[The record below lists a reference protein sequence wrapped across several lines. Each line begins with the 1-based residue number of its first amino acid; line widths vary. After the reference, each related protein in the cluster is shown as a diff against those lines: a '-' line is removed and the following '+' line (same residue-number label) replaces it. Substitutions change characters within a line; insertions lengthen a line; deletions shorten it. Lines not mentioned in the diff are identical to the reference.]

1 MHWFPALLLILS
13 AAPLLAQVPADLRRE
28 FPMADFSRASIAFD
42 EILSGGPPRDGIPAI
57 TDPEVIAAARETRLD
72 PREPVLVMAQ
82 GATARAWPL
91 RYLMWHEIVNDTL
104 DGVPIA
110 VTWCP
115 LCNTALVFDRRVGGQ
130 VLDFGVSGRLR
141 FSDMLMY
148 DRQTESFWQQA
159 TGEAVVGAFTGT
171 TLAPLAAWTD
181 SWAGYRAEF
190 PGGQVMA
197 EPQASRRYGANPYAG
212 YDSLAQPFLYN
223 GENPPHGIAPLARV
237 VRVGNRAW
245 PLERLRRL
253 GRIEEAG
260 LILTWEAGMAS
271 PLDTRQIAE
280 GADTGRV
287 RVRDGAGRDVGH
299 DIPFAFAF
307 HAFHPDGEWRLD

>member
-1 MHWFPALLLILS
+1 MRWFLALILT
-13 AAPLLAQVPADLRRE
+13 AAPLLAQAPADLRRE
-28 FPMADFSRASIAFD
+28 FPLADFSRASIGFD

-57 TDPEVIAAARETRLD
+57 TAPAVIPAAGETGLD

-82 GATARAWPL
+82 GGTARAWPL

-130 VLDFGVSGRLR
+130 VLDFGVTGRLR

-159 TGEAVVGAFTGT
+159 TGEGVVGAFTGT
-171 TLAPLAAWTD
+171 ILAPMAAWTD
-181 SWAGYRAEF
+181 SWAGFRAEF
-190 PGGQVMA
+190 PQGQVMA
-197 EPQASRRYGANPYAG
+197 EPRASRSYGTNPYAG

-253 GRIEEAG
+253 GRIQDAG
-260 LILTWEAGMAS
+260 LVLTWEGGMAS
-271 PLDTRQIAE
+271 PLDSRSIAD

-287 RVRDGAGRDVGH
+287 RVRDAAGRDVVH

>member
-1 MHWFPALLLILS
+1 MRWFLALILT
-13 AAPLLAQVPADLRRE
+13 AAPLLAQAPADLRRE
-28 FPMADFSRASIAFD
+28 FPLADFSRASIGFD
-42 EILSGGPPRDGIPAI
+42 EIFSGGPPRDGIPAL
-57 TDPEVIAAARETRLD
+57 TAPEVIPASQESTLD
-72 PREPVLVMAQ
+72 PREPVLVMVRE
-82 GATARAWPL
+82 GTARAWPL

-104 DGVPIA
+104 AGIPIA

-115 LCNTALVFDRRVGGQ
+115 LCNTALVFDRRVVGQ
-130 VLDFGVSGRLR
+130 VLEFGVSGRLR
-141 FSDMLMY
+141 HSDMLMY

-159 TGEAVVGAFTGT
+159 TGEGVVGALTGT
-171 TLAPLAAWTD
+171 TLAPLVAWTD
-181 SWAGYRAEF
+181 SWAGFLAEF
-190 PGGQVMA
+190 PQGQVMA
-197 EPQASRRYGANPYAG
+197 APQASRSYGSNPYAG

-253 GRIEEAG
+253 GRIEDFG

-271 PLDTRQIAE
+271 PLDTRQIAA
-280 GADTGRV
+280 GTDTGRV
-287 RVRDGAGRDVGH
+287 RVRDGAGRDVVH

-307 HAFHPDGEWRLD
+307 HAFHPDGEWMLD

>member
-1 MHWFPALLLILS
+1 MRWFPALILS
-13 AAPLLAQVPADLRRE
+13 AAPLLAQAPADLRRE
-28 FPMADFSRASIAFD
+28 FPLADFSRASIGFE

-57 TDPEVIAAARETRLD
+57 TDPEVIPAAQETRLD

-82 GATARAWPL
+82 GGTARAWPL

-104 DGVPIA
+104 GGVPIA

-115 LCNTALVFDRRVGGQ
+115 LCNTALVFDRRVAGQ
-130 VLDFGVSGRLR
+130 VLEFGVTGRLR

-159 TGEAVVGAFTGT
+159 TGEGVVGTFTGT
-171 TLAPLAAWTD
+171 ILAPMAAWTE
-181 SWAGYRAEF
+181 SWAGFREEF
-190 PGGQVMA
+190 PDGQVMA
-197 EPQASRRYGANPYAG
+197 PPRASRRYGSNPYAG

-253 GRIEEAG
+253 GRIQDAG
-260 LILTWEAGMAS
+260 LVLTWEGGMAS
-271 PLDTRQIAE
+271 PLDARQIAE

-287 RVRDGAGRDVGH
+287 RVRDAAGRDVVH

>member
-1 MHWFPALLLILS
+1 MRWLLALILT
-13 AAPLLAQVPADLRRE
+13 AAPLLAQAPADLRRE
-28 FPMADFSRASIAFD
+28 FPLADFSRASIGFD
-42 EILSGGPPRDGIPAI
+42 EILSGGPPRDGIPAL
-57 TDPEVIAAARETRLD
+57 TGPQVIAGMQETSLD
-72 PREPVLVMAQ
+72 PREPVLVMVQ
-82 GATARAWPL
+82 GGTARAWPL

-104 DGVPIA
+104 EGIPIA

-130 VLDFGVSGRLR
+130 VLEFGVSGRLR
-141 FSDMLMY
+141 HSDMLMY

-159 TGEAVVGAFTGT
+159 TGEAVVGALTGT
-171 TLAPLAAWTD
+171 SLAPLVAWTE
-181 SWAGYRAEF
+181 SWSGFLAEF
-190 PGGQVMA
+190 PQGQVMA
-197 EPQASRRYGANPYAG
+197 RPEAARSYGVNPYAG
-212 YDSLAQPFLYN
+212 YDSLAQPFLYT

-260 LILTWEAGMAS
+260 LILSWEGGLAS
-271 PLDTRQIAE
+271 PLDTRQIAA
-280 GADTGRV
+280 GTDTGRV
-287 RVRDGAGRDVGH
+287 RVRDGAGRDVVH

-307 HAFHPDGEWRLD
+307 HAFHRDGIWMLD